1 MVTGIWQILDGLE
14 AALGGE
20 WVTPWCV
27 CKSVCVGQ
35 GGFGRS
41 PLNGVSKHTPTTIQ
55 ALANT
60 HTRGRQTLHITQN
73 THRQTTSD
81 SHIYTKH
88 THTYTCTGKH
98 KQRKHTH
105 IAPHSQTHIRAKTN
119 TWTWIHRDKWAQL
132 CAKKKKQKHKCKHF
146 LTLVT
151 F

>member
-1 MVTGIWQILDGLE
+1 MVTRIWQILDGLE

-60 HTRGRQTLHITQN
+60 HTHRRHTLHITQKHTYRH
-73 THRQTTSD
+73 THTDKQFQ
-81 SHIYTKH
+81 
-88 THTYTCTGKH
+88 THTYTQNINTNTHTHALANTITHRTKQSDSHMCKNKH
-98 KQRKHTH
+98 KDLDPQR
-105 IAPHSQTHIRAKTN
+105 
-119 TWTWIHRDKWAQL
+119 
-132 CAKKKKQKHKCKHF
+132 
-146 LTLVT
+146 
-151 F
+151 